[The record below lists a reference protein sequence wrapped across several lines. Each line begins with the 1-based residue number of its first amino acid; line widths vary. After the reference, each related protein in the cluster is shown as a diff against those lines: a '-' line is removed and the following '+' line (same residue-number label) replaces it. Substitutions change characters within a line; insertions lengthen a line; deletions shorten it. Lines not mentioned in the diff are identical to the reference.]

1 MRVGRI
7 REYENERMREG
18 RKEGRK
24 GGRGE
29 RGEIEEAKITYT
41 FLYI

>member
-1 MRVGRI
+1 MSRASSSTKR
-7 REYENERMREG
+7 

-29 RGEIEEAKITYT
+29 RTIFEDKMEGKTGRE
-41 FLYI
+41 